1 MRRRLLLPFLAILII
16 VVLLSLFVDG
26 ATVIRQLR
34 HADPVYLLSACVAL
48 LGGLVAYAN
57 RWRVLLS
64 NKPGWLATFHAGNV
78 GHMFNT
84 LIPFRAGEPARIVV
98 LSQNQKLPLA
108 EVTASVVVELL
119 IEQMMRISA
128 FIGAL
133 AFGVGLE
140 PRAAG
145 GGVILL
151 LFITG
156 SLVWLVKQRDFVLAR
171 IPHYLSRLPRVGEAR
186 SREVLGNL
194 LNGLAAV
201 SSARRLGLA
210 LFWSFLIWSSFSL
223 FHYLLLLALN
233 LELLPGQAVAIS
245 LGALALAPP
254 SAPTQ
259 PGVYHTFVIGALVLA
274 GFNLHAVTSYAII
287 LHALQMFWM
296 ITLGSWALSQTGVS
310 FRQLLPGNVTKRTS
324 LTRMEQS
331 ADS

>member
-1 MRRRLLLPFLAILII
+1 MRRRFLLPFVALALIL
-16 VVLLSLFVDG
+16 VLLTLFVDVE
-26 ATVIRQLR
+26 TVVRQLR
-34 HADPVYLLSACVAL
+34 HADLRYLLFASVAL
-48 LGGLVAYAN
+48 LLGLVAYAN

-84 LIPFRAGEPARIVV
+84 LIPFRAGEPARVVV
-98 LSQNQKLPLA
+98 LSQNQRLPLT

-119 IEQMMRISA
+119 IEQMMRLSA

-151 LFITG
+151 LFIVG
-156 SLVWLVKQRDFVLAR
+156 SLIWLVKKREFVLAR
-171 IPHYLSRLPRVGEAR
+171 FPPYLARLPRVGEAR
-186 SREVLGNL
+186 AREVLHNL
-194 LNGLAAV
+194 LNGLTAV
-201 SSARRLGLA
+201 SSARKLGLA
-210 LFWSFLIWSSFSL
+210 FFWSFLIWSSFSL
-223 FHYLLLLALN
+223 FHYLILLALN

-259 PGVYHTFVIGALVLA
+259 PGVYHTFVIGSLVLA

-296 ITLGSWALSQTGVS
+296 ISLGSFALSQTGIS
-310 FRQLLPGNVTKRTS
+310 FKQLLPGSNQLPVH
-324 LTRMEQS
+324 
-331 ADS
+331 

>member
-1 MRRRLLLPFLAILII
+1 MRRRFLLPFVALALIVIL
-16 VVLLSLFVDG
+16 VTLFVDVES
-26 ATVIRQLR
+26 VIRQLR
-34 HADPVYLLSACVAL
+34 HADPRYLLSACVAL
-48 LGGLVAYAN
+48 LLGLIAYAN

-84 LIPFRAGEPARIVV
+84 LIPFRAGEPARVVV
-98 LSQNQKLPLA
+98 LSQNQKLPLT

-119 IEQMMRISA
+119 IEQIMRVSA

-133 AFGVGLE
+133 ALGVGLE

-145 GGVILL
+145 GGVMIL
-151 LFITG
+151 LFIIG
-156 SLVWLVKQRDFVLAR
+156 SLIWLVKQRDFVLAR
-171 IPHYLSRLPRVGEAR
+171 FPRYVARLPRVGEAR
-186 SREVLGNL
+186 SREVLHNL
-194 LNGLAAV
+194 LNGLTAV
-201 SSARRLGLA
+201 SSARQLGLA

-223 FHYLLLLALN
+223 FHYLILLALN

-259 PGVYHTFVIGALVLA
+259 PGVYHTFVIGSLVLA
-274 GFNLHAVTSYAII
+274 GFNLQAVTSYAII

-296 ITLGSWALSQTGVS
+296 ISLGSWALSQTGIS
-310 FRQLLPGNVTKRTS
+310 FRQLLPGNVSR
-324 LTRMEQS
+324 RS
-331 ADS
+331 ASGI

>member
-1 MRRRLLLPFLAILII
+1 MRRRFLLPFVALAIVI
-16 VVLLSLFVDG
+16 VLLTLFVDMES
-26 ATVIRQLR
+26 VVRQLR
-34 HADPVYLLSACVAL
+34 YAEPRYLLSASIAL

-84 LIPFRAGEPARIVV
+84 LIPFRAGEPARVVV
-98 LSQNQKLPLA
+98 LSQNQKLPLT

-119 IEQMMRISA
+119 IEQTMRLAA

-133 AFGVGLE
+133 AIGVRLE
-140 PRAAG
+140 ARAAA

-151 LFITG
+151 LFIIG
-156 SLVWLVKQRDFVLAR
+156 GLIWLVKQREFVLVRFA
-171 IPHYLSRLPRVGEAR
+171 PFLARLPRVGEAR
-186 SREVLGNL
+186 AREVLHNL
-194 LNGLAAV
+194 LSGLAAV
-201 SSARRLGLA
+201 ASARQLGLA
-210 LFWSFLIWSSFSL
+210 FFWSILIWSSFSL
-223 FHYLLLLALN
+223 FHYLILLALN

-259 PGVYHTFVIGALVLA
+259 PGIYHTFVIGSLVLA

-296 ITLGSWALSQTGVS
+296 ISLGSWALSQTGIS
-310 FRQLLPGNVTKRTS
+310 FRQLLPGGISRS
-324 LTRMEQS
+324 S
-331 ADS
+331 ASRI